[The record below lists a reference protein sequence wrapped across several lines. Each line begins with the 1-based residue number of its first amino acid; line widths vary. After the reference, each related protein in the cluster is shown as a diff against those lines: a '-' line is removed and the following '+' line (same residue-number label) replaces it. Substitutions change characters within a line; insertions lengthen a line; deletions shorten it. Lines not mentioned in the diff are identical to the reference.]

1 MFKGGA
7 KLKEMFSSRY
17 TSASMLKRKKI
28 AIIGAGNMAEA
39 IVVGLLKKGAVS
51 PGQIVA
57 TDVDSR
63 RLAHFQK
70 TFGVQVAQDNQKVA
84 QSSDIILLAVKPQVV
99 NDVLGGLT
107 LSPRADQLMISVAA
121 GISIATIIAGL
132 YPRARVVRAMPNAAS
147 SVLEGATAL
156 AGGPGVTEDQMQMAQ
171 AVFEAVGCVVVMH
184 ESNLDAV
191 TGLSGGGVAYVYTF
205 IEALA
210 DGGVKMGL
218 SRSHAQLLAAQTVL
232 GAAKMVRET
241 QEHPGVL
248 KDRVASP
255 GGTTIAGLHQLEKGR
270 LRGTVISAVESATV
284 RCHELGQQAYGSRSS
299 SPATSSV
306 KRVASRR

>member
-1 MFKGGA
+1 
-7 KLKEMFSSRY
+7 
-17 TSASMLKRKKI
+17 MLKRKNI

-39 IVVGLLKKGAVS
+39 LVAGLLKQGVVD
-51 PGQIVA
+51 PRHLIV
-57 TDVDSR
+57 TDVDSQ
-63 RLAHFQK
+63 RLAHFRT
-70 TFGVQVAQDNQKVA
+70 TFGVRVGQDNQKAA
-84 QSSDIILLAVKPQVV
+84 QASDIMLLAVKPQVM
-99 NDVLGGLT
+99 DEVLMGLSV
-107 LSPRADQLMISVAA
+107 SPDFNQLVVTVAA
-121 GISIATIIAGL
+121 GVSIATITAGL
-132 YPRARVVRAMPNAAS
+132 APHVHVVRAMPNTAS
-147 SVLEGATAL
+147 VVLEGATAL
-156 AGGPGVTEDQMQMAQ
+156 AGGPGVTEEQMQIAQ
-171 AVFEAVGCVVVMH
+171 AMFEAVGRVVVVD
-184 ESNLDAV
+184 EAQLDAV

-255 GGTTIAGLHQLEKGR
+255 GGATIAGLHQLEQGR
-270 LRGTVISAVESATV
+270 LRGTVIGAVESATV
-284 RCHELGQQAYGSRSS
+284 RSKELGQQACGVRTS

-306 KRVASRR
+306 KRAASRR